1 MLWVLICVH
10 FVGETMR
17 KSGWTRAHREWK
29 WQKKAWINERMFCE
43 TSQESNASDA
53 CCSKKRSEMCKKF
66 ENRFCHGRYIRYTGR
81 SWTQNRM
88 NRVQISLQYYTTKI
102 CWKKT
107 HPHRISVCF
116 NISVASKKCET
127 KKMYKSGNFFCA
139 GQNAKAHQTA
149 TLPMFDII

>member
-66 ENRFCHGRYIRYTGR
+66 ENRFCHGRYIRYTGH

-102 CWKKT
+102 CWKKPT
-107 HPHRISVCF
+107 RIASQSVSTSRWRAK
-116 NISVASKKCET
+116 NVKQKKI
-127 KKMYKSGNFFCA
+127 YKSGKFFCA